1 MHQISRSYHTG
12 NNNKIW
18 NSISFRIEQEETM
31 KLIYE
36 KLLNLCAMVSV
47 VSILGIILN
56 PDMRSKMII
65 TLSLSIIGAIVVLIL
80 MKNEKE

>member
-18 NSISFRIEQEETM
+18 DSISFRIEQEETM

-36 KLLNLCAMVSV
+36 KLLNLCAMVLV

-56 PDMRSKMII
+56 PDMGNKMFV
-65 TLSLSIIGAIVVLIL
+65 TLSISIIGAVVVFIL

>member
-1 MHQISRSYHTG
+1 
-12 NNNKIW
+12 
-18 NSISFRIEQEETM
+18 M